1 MCTQLLETCLK
12 KLTIRDNLD
21 CICQV
26 IKLLLASIS
35 RQRREVD
42 ESAGQER
49 RQKNEDN
56 AIRALITS
64 LRKRLRDDLSPS
76 ISDYYGDD
84 ALANE
89 LLVCYDLRKCNMRKK
104 THK

>member
-1 MCTQLLETCLK
+1 M
-12 KLTIRDNLD
+12 
-21 CICQV
+21 

-84 ALANE
+84 ALTNE